1 MKRKEVPKWFA
12 DYFMQN
18 LFEQL
23 VKSGKSLKKASAE
36 VIKKFKQYDKG
47 D

>member
-1 MKRKEVPKWFA
+1 MKDKKIPKWFA

-18 LFEQL
+18 LFETL

-36 VIKKFKQYDKG
+36 VIKRFKEYDK
-47 D
+47 